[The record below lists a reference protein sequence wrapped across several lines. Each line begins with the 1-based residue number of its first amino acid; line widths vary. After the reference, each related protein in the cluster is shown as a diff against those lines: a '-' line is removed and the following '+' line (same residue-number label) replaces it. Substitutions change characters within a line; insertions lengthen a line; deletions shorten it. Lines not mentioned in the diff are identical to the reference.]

1 MVLINE
7 RIDVI
12 VNAAACKSSW
22 STHSFLKCFNRY
34 MEALT
39 STKIRSSKYGPFF
52 FSVGEGV
59 YRGTLR
65 RGGYRIFQ
73 KGGLRPAIRKAG
85 GGGGGG
91 GGRCCPLQA
100 RYEKSGGVVVLSASG
115 PIRYEKYRTP
125 YVAKQEAGHVVSYE
139 LYFSAPKRSS
149 TLDPTR
155 PPWAALIHEFY

>member
-22 STHSFLKCFNRY
+22 STSSFLKCLNRY

-39 STKIRSSKYGPFF
+39 STKIRSSKCGPFF

-65 RGGYRIFQ
+65 RGGCRIFQ
-73 KGGLRPAIRKAG
+73 KGGVETRDTKS
-85 GGGGGG
+85 GG

-125 YVAKQEAGHVVSYE
+125 YVAKQGAGHVVSYE
-139 LYFSAPKRSS
+139 LYFSAP
-149 TLDPTR
+149 
-155 PPWAALIHEFY
+155 